1 MICITII
8 NLYYTFQA
16 LSLSNVP
23 EEQSAAAIDADAMTI
38 CHFPSQT
45 LTIRDML
52 KRDAASV
59 LGIYQEGIDTG
70 QATFQD
76 RAPPWPVWDRAHLN
90 AGRLVAERAGQVL
103 AFAALSPVSSR
114 EVYRGV
120 AEVSLY
126 VAAAA
131 RGLGLGRQLL
141 KRLIEVSEQHG
152 IWTLQAGVFP
162 ENAASVTLHRS
173 EGFRL
178 VGTRERV
185 GRMGF
190 GTLAGHWRDVL
201 LMERRS
207 AVTGRT

>member
-1 MICITII
+1 
-8 NLYYTFQA
+8 
-16 LSLSNVP
+16 
-23 EEQSAAAIDADAMTI
+23 MTLCPI
-38 CHFPSQT
+38 PSET
-45 LTIRDML
+45 LAIRDML
-52 KRDAASV
+52 ACDAASV

-76 RAPPWPVWDRAHLN
+76 RAPPWPVWDRSHLS
-90 AGRLVAERAGQVL
+90 AGRLVAERKGQVL

-126 VAAAA
+126 VAAAS

-141 KRLIEVSEQHG
+141 KQLIATSEQHG

-178 VGTRERV
+178 IGTRERV

-190 GTLAGHWRDVL
+190 GPLAGRWRDVL
-201 LMERRS
+201 LLERRS
-207 AVTGRT
+207 AVTGCP

>member
-1 MICITII
+1 MTLCPIPS
-8 NLYYTFQA
+8 QA
-16 LSLSNVP
+16 LIV
-23 EEQSAAAIDADAMTI
+23 
-38 CHFPSQT
+38 
-45 LTIRDML
+45 RDML
-52 KRDAASV
+52 TRDAASV

-76 RAPPWPVWDRAHLN
+76 RAPPWPLWDRAHLS
-90 AGRLVAERAGQVL
+90 AGRLVAERAGQVV
-103 AFAALSPVSSR
+103 AFAVLSPVSSR
-114 EVYRGV
+114 AVYRGV

-126 VAAAA
+126 VAAAS

-141 KRLIEVSEQHG
+141 KRLIAASERHG

-190 GTLAGHWRDVL
+190 GPLAGHWRDVL
-201 LMERRS
+201 LLERRS
-207 AVTGRT
+207 AVTGCP